1 MSGRIR
7 SPLKLDGLRRRYDST
22 GQRLSIGPARTR
34 TIRGSNPM
42 AYPARLRYSKQHQ
55 WIDVSGDIG
64 TIGITDY
71 AQSQLNE
78 IVSVDLPK
86 PGATL
91 EAGQPLGSVESVK
104 TVNEIDAPVSG
115 VVVEVNRTLKNA
127 PEKINSD
134 PHGQGWLIK
143 VRLKDRGEVN
153 VLMDAAA
160 YQAYV
165 AVPGKDIAVRSA
177 SPRQESFKQADTPR
191 KVIGVTG

>member
-1 MSGRIR
+1 
-7 SPLKLDGLRRRYDST
+7 
-22 GQRLSIGPARTR
+22 
-34 TIRGSNPM
+34 M
-42 AYPARLRYSKQHQ
+42 AYPATFRYSKEHQ
-55 WIDVSGDIG
+55 WIDVQGDIA

-115 VVVEVNRTLKNA
+115 EVVEVNAALKDA

-143 VRLKDRGEVN
+143 VRLKNRAEIN
-153 VLMDAAA
+153 ALMDAAA
-160 YQAYV
+160 YEAFV
-165 AVPGKDIAVRSA
+165 AVPGKD
-177 SPRQESFKQADTPR
+177 ADS
-191 KVIGVTG
+191 

>member
-1 MSGRIR
+1 
-7 SPLKLDGLRRRYDST
+7 
-22 GQRLSIGPARTR
+22 
-34 TIRGSNPM
+34 M
-42 AYPARLRYSKQHQ
+42 AYPATFRYSKEHQ
-55 WIDVSGDIG
+55 WIDVQGDIA

-115 VVVEVNRTLKNA
+115 EVVEVNAALKDA

-134 PHGQGWLIK
+134 PHGQGMAHQGAAEES
-143 VRLKDRGEVN
+143 RGN
-153 VLMDAAA
+153 KRAD
-160 YQAYV
+160 
-165 AVPGKDIAVRSA
+165 GCRRVRSFRR
-177 SPRQESFKQADTPR
+177 SSR
-191 KVIGVTG
+191 

>member
-1 MSGRIR
+1 
-7 SPLKLDGLRRRYDST
+7 
-22 GQRLSIGPARTR
+22 
-34 TIRGSNPM
+34 M
-42 AYPARLRYSKQHQ
+42 AYPATFRYSKEHQ
-55 WIDVSGDIG
+55 WIDVQGDIA

-115 VVVEVNRTLKNA
+115 EVVEVNAALKYA

-143 VRLKDRGEVN
+143 VRLKNRAEIN
-153 VLMDAAA
+153 ALMDAAA
-160 YQAYV
+160 YEAFV
-165 AVPGKDIAVRSA
+165 AVPGKD
-177 SPRQESFKQADTPR
+177 ADS
-191 KVIGVTG
+191 

>member
-1 MSGRIR
+1 
-7 SPLKLDGLRRRYDST
+7 
-22 GQRLSIGPARTR
+22 
-34 TIRGSNPM
+34 M
-42 AYPARLRYSKQHQ
+42 AYPARLRYLKQHQ

-78 IVSVDLPK
+78 IVSVDLPN

-115 VVVEVNRTLKNA
+115 EVLEVNRTLKNA
-127 PEKINSD
+127 PEKINAD
-134 PHGQGWLIK
+134 PQGQGWLIK
-143 VRLKDRGEVN
+143 VRLKNRGELD

-165 AVPGKDIAVRSA
+165 AVADKDISV
-177 SPRQESFKQADTPR
+177 
-191 KVIGVTG
+191 